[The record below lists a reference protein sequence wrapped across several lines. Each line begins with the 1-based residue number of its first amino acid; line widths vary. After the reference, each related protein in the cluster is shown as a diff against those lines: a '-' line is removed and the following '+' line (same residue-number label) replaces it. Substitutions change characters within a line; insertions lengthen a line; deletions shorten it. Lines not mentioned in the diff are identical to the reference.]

1 MEFHDADAVVDVLV
15 LGEVGESCVDSDGCD
30 AFDDA
35 VCAEVPECEVDV
47 VDVGVDE
54 DSAGKFGVLYVSV
67 RREREKVLVRMVR
80 QQHIYLRYTQI
91 SAAAGGGG
99 VRYTYLHKV
108 VIIAMLVAGL

>member
-1 MEFHDADAVVDVLV
+1 MEFYDADAVVDVLV

-35 VCAEVPECEVDV
+35 VCAKVPEGEVDV

-54 DSAGKFGVLYVSV
+54 DSAGEFGVLYVSV

-80 QQHIYLRYTQI
+80 QQHIYT
-91 SAAAGGGG
+91 
-99 VRYTYLHKV
+99 
-108 VIIAMLVAGL
+108 

>member
-54 DSAGKFGVLYVSV
+54 DSAGEFGVLYISV

-80 QQHIYLRYTQI
+80 QQHIYIYRYAQI
-91 SAAAGGGG
+91 SGGG

>member
-35 VCAEVPECEVDV
+35 VCAEVPEGEVNV

-54 DSAGKFGVLYVSV
+54 DSAGEFGVLYISV

-80 QQHIYLRYTQI
+80 QQHIFLRYTQI
-91 SAAAGGGG
+91 SGGGGG